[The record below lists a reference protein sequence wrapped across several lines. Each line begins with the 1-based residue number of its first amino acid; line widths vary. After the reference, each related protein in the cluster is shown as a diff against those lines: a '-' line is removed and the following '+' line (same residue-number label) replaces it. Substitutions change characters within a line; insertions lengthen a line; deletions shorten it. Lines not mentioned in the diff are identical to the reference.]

1 MKNIFNIGNLTN
13 FLFLFIVVYLIYH
26 TIHGQYN
33 LQNYLISKFEK
44 KMFEDFHYTLQQ
56 ELIMVNKDIYALGYN
71 YPDMVDE
78 ISKRKNPFPVDGEI
92 LIKID

>member
-1 MKNIFNIGNLTN
+1 MKSIFNIGYLTN
-13 FLFLFIVVYLIYH
+13 FLFLFIIVYLIYH

-44 KMFEDFHYTLQQ
+44 KMFEDFNYTLQQ

-71 YPDMVDE
+71 YPDMDDE
-78 ISKRKNPFPVDGEI
+78 ISKRKNPFPVNGEI

>member
-1 MKNIFNIGNLTN
+1 MK
-13 FLFLFIVVYLIYH
+13 LFKSTFILNAFCLFIISYLIYH
-26 TIHGQYN
+26 TLYGNYN
-33 LQNYLISKFEK
+33 LQNYYISKFET
-44 KMFEDFHYTLQQ
+44 KMFQDFNYTLQQ

-71 YPDMVDE
+71 YPDMFDE

>member
-1 MKNIFNIGNLTN
+1 VKSIFNIGYLTN
-13 FLFLFIVVYLIYH
+13 FLFLFIIVYLIYH

-44 KMFEDFHYTLQQ
+44 KMFEDFNYTLLQ

-71 YPDMVDE
+71 YPDIVDE
-78 ISKRKNPFPVDGEI
+78 ISKRKNPFPVEGEVVF
-92 LIKID
+92 KID

>member
-1 MKNIFNIGNLTN
+1 MIKERTFLKLD
-13 FLFLFIVVYLIYH
+13 LFLTVLIKQL
-26 TIHGQYN
+26 IKKLN
-33 LQNYLISKFEK
+33 ISKFEK
-44 KMFEDFHYTLQQ
+44 KMFEDFNYTLQQ

-78 ISKRKNPFPVDGEI
+78 ISKRKNPFPVEGEI

>member
-1 MKNIFNIGNLTN
+1 
-13 FLFLFIVVYLIYH
+13 
-26 TIHGQYN
+26 
-33 LQNYLISKFEK
+33 
-44 KMFEDFHYTLQQ
+44 MFEDFNYTLQQ

-78 ISKRKNPFPVDGEI
+78 ISKRKNPFPVNGEI